1 MKKNIYLFFIIIILN
16 LIFIPFG
23 NSQGFENEEPL
34 ISLDFEDA
42 SLKEVLKVFSLQS
55 GLNFI
60 ASEAVED
67 KKITLYL
74 DKVPL
79 KEAMDKIFKA
89 NNLVYELDEKAKI
102 FIVKPSGLPEIK
114 TITKIYTLKYA
125 SVSSSLLSG
134 EIKNYLLQTE
144 GTSTGGGPT
153 GGGPTGGGPTGG
165 TSAGIVTEI
174 GGISEAVK
182 GVLSEYGKLVEEP
195 RTNSLIITDIPS
207 QFPLIEEVIKR
218 LDVPMPQIM
227 LEVEMLDVNKNRL
240 ERMGI
245 KWGDIASYPTLLS
258 MTFTGATRGTKFP
271 FSQMWPEEGG
281 ANPKDKMDSGSIS
294 FANPYQ
300 ILLDLI
306 KSQSDTKI
314 LARPRI
320 LTLNNQPAE
329 IKITSKEAVNMVR
342 TKDPDT
348 GEITTSY
355 ERIEVG
361 VSLRIT
367 PQVDLETGEI
377 TMFITPRVANTKI
390 SKISSE
396 VYDPE
401 ERSTKSLV
409 KVKDGETIILG
420 GLIHNEFT
428 QGTTKLPFFGDIPIL
443 GALFRHKEISRNS
456 ERELLVFITPRII
469 KEEKLAKISSGVPLE
484 REQVLET
491 QVLRQKNINNLL
503 NNFEKIK

>member
-144 GTSTGGGPT
+144 GTSTGEGPT

-174 GGISEAVK
+174 GGISEAIK

-245 KWGDIASYPTLLS
+245 KWGDIANYPTLLS
-258 MTFTGATRGTKFP
+258 MTFTGAKRGTKFP